1 MPYLP
6 CISRYISLHLRDPW
20 SREPYHIS
28 PISPPYLRYI
38 SLHLRY
44 PWSREPYYANS
55 DDQTLLNDAIVSA
68 VTGNRTYLGSTMP
81 YP

>member
-6 CISRYISLHLRDPW
+6 CIS
-20 SREPYHIS
+20 
-28 PISPPYLRYI
+28 RYI

-68 VTGNRTYLGSTMP
+68 VTGNRTCLGSTMP